1 MKRALLRIDAEDRD
15 WKMHSAVVFFDSY
28 EESSFDILYV
38 VRKSIGKHIALNN
51 YSRDVYFQKNRVEK
65 GGRFLSHTFNVR
77 DLVAEGMVALLAVSN
92 NHSVCEKLNTET
104 EPFALPFLTTI
115 NACGTSCAFP
125 HISTSQQMELIMSDM
140 KYNIQ
145 TKMLVVG
152 GLQKWQK
159 ILLQVKA
166 YEMMDL
172 IVFSRDST
180 LEIGY
185 PFALEADL
193 NHSCS
198 CSPQGEYI
206 VWRSFTIG
214 DGFQSLLP
222 VAIWGNDTGLLP
234 MRPILLTN
242 PTLRVPLIKLITAFM
257 HTKIWMYETGYRF
270 LIPPKTSK
278 DRKPGYNWTEAI
290 ELLMRGEAD
299 MIPFMPMNLQHD
311 AIEFTRPIAYT
322 SQGMLVSSPK
332 EPSRAFMY
340 FRFYQK
346 EVWISLLM
354 TTFTV
359 TFIMKKM
366 IRCPASIEKPMSY
379 FRCFW
384 LIFGSLL
391 QQGSPQL
398 PRTSSCRIILATWWL
413 SVIVITTTYSG
424 NLVAFLISNQKE
436 YIVNSLEELPNH
448 KTVKLAINEE
458 SAIWEN
464 IKVPQ
469 NELFKR
475 IHKIYWKNP
484 NRFLSYT
491 SETWNKNILIGVA
504 EGNTVL
510 IDDINTLNEERT
522 KHNKNDT
529 LCDFAFVPEQF
540 ASMPL
545 AFGLRKGSSL
555 LQSINN
561 E

>member
-1 MKRALLRIDAEDRD
+1 MEYHKSPSLTSSSDLKTCFTETISRIDT
-15 WKMHSAVVFFDSY
+15 
-28 EESSFDILYV
+28 DILS
-38 VRKSIGKHIALNN
+38 K
-51 YSRDVYFQKNRVEK
+51 
-65 GGRFLSHTFNVR
+65 
-77 DLVAEGMVALLAVSN
+77 
-92 NHSVCEKLNTET
+92 
-104 EPFALPFLTTI
+104 
-115 NACGTSCAFP
+115 
-125 HISTSQQMELIMSDM
+125 
-140 KYNIQ
+140 
-145 TKMLVVG
+145 
-152 GLQKWQK
+152 
-159 ILLQVKA
+159 
-166 YEMMDL
+166 
-172 IVFSRDST
+172 
-180 LEIGY
+180 
-185 PFALEADL
+185 ADL

-198 CSPQGEYI
+198 CSPQDEYI

-242 PTLRVPLIKLITAFM
+242 PTLRVPLIKPSPFANGNAIRGNRFLEEIMEAFKQKL
-257 HTKIWMYETGYRF
+257 HFSYRF

-475 IHKIYWKNP
+475 IHKIYWKNS

-561 E
+561 EFQKMMENGLLDHWKHRHDFKFDCSNEIDRINSDKRPLTTDDLQGPFYLLLLGAVSGIILLGTETIYSKLTQKAGYKIKNLVTKSHEWSIYS